1 MPTPTEPTP
10 GTAELHPQ
18 PEHDK
23 LGPFGMKSSAL
34 HDPAELRAKLLGE
47 FREAVAAVKQAVLRV
62 DESSATAV
70 HDSRKALRRARAVLS
85 MIAGALPKRERR
97 AVKVALQ
104 EARRSLSTVRDHA
117 VAPETLGEL
126 ELADEDRDTARRVVE
141 NAAPAIPAAAELK
154 QLLSE
159 AAARAAA
166 QAEALGAALPPEV
179 KFATI
184 VDGIMDVY
192 GQARRARRLSKTSR
206 QWFHTWRRRTK
217 ELVYQL
223 DVVASLAGARTLAIR
238 SEIDGVADH
247 LSSAVD
253 LVMLREFVETHG
265 QGIGLDPVK
274 QLRDVIDA
282 RLDDLMK
289 SGRKAARDVFSQKQK
304 KFGRRLTKSVKRDL
318 TPVDGNGANGDDGDL
333 DDA

>member
-1 MPTPTEPTP
+1 MATSPPIN
-10 GTAELHPQ
+10 GNAELHPQ

-23 LGPFGMKSSAL
+23 LGPFGVKTSLL
-34 HDPAELRAKLLGE
+34 HDPTELRAKLLGA
-47 FREAVAAVKQAVLRV
+47 FHDAVTAVKQAVLLV
-62 DESSATAV
+62 DDNSAKAV

-85 MIAGALPKRERR
+85 MIAGALPKSERR

-126 ELADEDRDTARRVVE
+126 ELAEDDRDTARRVVD
-141 NAAPAIPAAAELK
+141 NAAEAIPAVAELK

-166 QAEALGAALPPEV
+166 QAEALGAALPPEL
-179 KFATI
+179 KFSTV

-223 DVVASLAGARTLAIR
+223 DFVADLAGARTLAIR
-238 SEIDGVADH
+238 SEIESVADH

-282 RLDDLMK
+282 RLDDLMQ
-289 SGRKAARDVFSQKQK
+289 SGRKAARDIFSQKQK

-318 TPVDGNGANGDDGDL
+318 TPVDGNGDDGDV